1 MRGDLSVR
9 RTHALLG
16 WSRSRYYAAPPL
28 PLVVDDTVAREVLR
42 IHRRSRG
49 SCGAR
54 TLSHGLRRAGW
65 DVGRERAA
73 TVMRLMNLTAKK
85 KRFKHYS
92 HNTKPAPADN
102 LLNRQFDP
110 GRPNQAWA
118 GDITYIP
125 TRQGW
130 LYLAIVVDL
139 FSRRII
145 GWATSAVADARLALE
160 ASELAFA
167 TRRPDAGVIMHSDQG
182 CQYTSDLYVAHL
194 QHRGAVQSMSRK
206 GNCWDNAVVE
216 RIFRSLK
223 QEWIDEP
230 YATREQ
236 ARHDV
241 IDYAARYYNHE
252 RLHSTLCYRPPAEFE
267 AIAG

>member
-1 MRGDLSVR
+1 VR
-9 RTHALLG
+9 RAHALLG
-16 WSRSRYYAAPPL
+16 WPRSSYYLARPPL
-28 PLVVDDTVAREVLR
+28 AVVDDAVAREVRR
-42 IHRRSRG
+42 IYRRSRG

-54 TLSHGLRRAGW
+54 TLSHGLRRAGL

-73 TVMRLMNLTAKK
+73 TVMRLMDITAKK

-92 HNTKPAPADN
+92 RNTKPAPAEN
-102 LLNRQFDP
+102 VLNRQFDP
-110 GRPNQAWA
+110 GRPNQIWA

-145 GWATSAVADARLALE
+145 GWATSHVADARLALE

-167 TRRPDAGVIMHSDQG
+167 TRRPDAGLIVHSDQG

-194 QHRGAVQSMSRK
+194 QHHGAVQSMSRK

-216 RIFRSLK
+216 RVFRSLK
-223 QEWIDEP
+223 GEWIDEP
-230 YATREQ
+230 YPTRQQ

-241 IDYAARYYNHE
+241 IDYVANYYNHE

-267 AIAG
+267 AIAD

>member
-1 MRGDLSVR
+1 MRQA
-9 RTHALLG
+9 HALLG
-16 WSRSRYYAAPPL
+16 WPRSRYYAAVPTPA
-28 PLVVDDTVAREVLR
+28 VVDDTVAKEVLR
-42 IHRRSRG
+42 IHRRRRG

-54 TLSHGLRRAGW
+54 TLSHGLRQAGW

-73 TVMRLMNLTAKK
+73 TIMRLMNLTAKK

-92 HNTKPAPADN
+92 RNTKPAPAEN

-110 GRPNQAWA
+110 GRPNQVWA

-145 GWATSAVADARLALE
+145 GWATSAVADTRLALA
-160 ASELAFA
+160 ASEMAFA
-167 TRRPDAGVIMHSDQG
+167 TRQPGAGVMMHSDQG

-194 QHRGAVQSMSRK
+194 RQHGAVQSMSRK

-230 YATREQ
+230 YVTREH
-236 ARHDV
+236 ASHDV
-241 IDYAARYYNHE
+241 IDYVAHYYNHH
-252 RLHSTLCYRPPAEFE
+252 RLHSTLCYRSPAEFE
-267 AIAG
+267 AIAA

>member
-1 MRGDLSVR
+1 MRGDLSIR
-9 RTHALLG
+9 QAYALLG
-16 WSRSRYYAAPPL
+16 WPRSSYYASRRPAPVL
-28 PLVVDDTVAREVLR
+28 DEAIQREVR
-42 IHRRSRG
+42 TIYQRSHR

-54 TLSHGLRRAGW
+54 TISRGLRRAGMNA
-65 DVGRERAA
+65 GRERTA
-73 TVMRLMNLTAKK
+73 TIMRLMNIQAKK

-92 HNTKPAPADN
+92 RNTKPAPAEN
-102 LLNRQFDP
+102 LLDRQFDP
-110 GRPNQAWA
+110 GFPNQAWA

-139 FSRRII
+139 FSRRVI
-145 GWATSAVADARLALE
+145 GWATSTVADARLAVK

-167 TRRPDAGVIMHSDQG
+167 TRQPPAGLLVHTDQG

-194 QHRGAVQSMSRK
+194 QQHGARQSMSRK

-216 RIFRSLK
+216 RVFRSLK

-230 YATREQ
+230 YPTREE
-236 ARHDV
+236 ASHAV
-241 IDYAARYYNHE
+241 IDYLARYYNHE
-252 RLHSTLCYRPPAEFE
+252 RLHSSLDYRPPAEFE
-267 AIAG
+267 ALAA

>member
-9 RTHALLG
+9 RAHALLG
-16 WSRSRYYAAPPL
+16 WSRSSYYTAAPSPT
-28 PLVVDDTVAREVLR
+28 VVDEAVAREVRR
-42 IHRRSRG
+42 IRRCSRG

-54 TLSHGLRRAGW
+54 TLSKGLRRAGL
-65 DVGRERAA
+65 DIGREGAA
-73 TVMRLMNLTAKK
+73 TVMRLMNVTAKK

-92 HNTKPAPADN
+92 RNTKPAPAEN
-102 LLNRQFDP
+102 VLNRQFDP
-110 GRPNQAWA
+110 GHPNQVWA

-139 FSRRII
+139 FSRRIV
-145 GWATSAVADARLALE
+145 GWATSPVADARLALE

-167 TRRPDAGVIMHSDQG
+167 TRHPDAGIIVHSDQG

-194 QHRGAVQSMSRK
+194 QEHGAVQSMSRK

-216 RIFRSLK
+216 RVFRSLK
-223 QEWIDEP
+223 SEWIDEP
-230 YATREQ
+230 YLTRDL

-241 IDYAARYYNHE
+241 IDYVANYYNHE
-252 RLHSTLCYRPPAEFE
+252 RLHSTLDYRPPAEFE
-267 AIAG
+267 AIAD

>member
-1 MRGDLSVR
+1 M
-9 RTHALLG
+9 LG
-16 WSRSRYYAAPPL
+16 WPRSSYYAAPTL
-28 PLVVDDTVAREVLR
+28 PAVVDDTVAREVRR
-42 IHRRSRG
+42 IYRRSRG

-54 TLSHGLRRAGW
+54 TLSHGLRRAGLN
-65 DVGRERAA
+65 VGRERAA
-73 TVMRLMNLTAKK
+73 TVMRLMNITAKK

-92 HNTKPAPADN
+92 RNTKPAPAEN

-110 GRPNQAWA
+110 GHPNQCWA

-145 GWATSAVADARLALE
+145 GWATSEVADARLAVE

-167 TRRPDAGVIMHSDQG
+167 TRQPGPGLIMHSDQG

-194 QHRGAVQSMSRK
+194 QSHGATLSMCRI
-206 GNCWDNAVVE
+206 GNCWDYAVVE
-216 RIFRSLK
+216 RFFRSLK
-223 QEWIDEP
+223 SEWIDEP
-230 YATREQ
+230 YPTRKQ
-236 ARHDV
+236 ARRDV
-241 IDYAARYYNHE
+241 IDYVANYYNHE